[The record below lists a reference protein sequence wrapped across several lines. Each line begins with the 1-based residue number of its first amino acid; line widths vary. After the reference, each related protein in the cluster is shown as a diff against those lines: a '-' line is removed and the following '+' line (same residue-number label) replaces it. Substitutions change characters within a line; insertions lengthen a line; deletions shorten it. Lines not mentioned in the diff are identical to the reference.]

1 MIKPSLGID
10 VSKLDLSLSLL
21 IDNKHYQTKIDN
33 NQHGFKSFEK
43 WIKKHN
49 IQHVKACM
57 EATGSY
63 GRSFAHYLYNNQHD
77 VHIVNPLCINAFA
90 KSKLSRHK
98 TDKVDSKLIAEFAQQ
113 NDLPLYSPREKNL
126 QVLQD
131 LYRCLQN
138 LKHQAKQVQNYL
150 ENKKHL
156 ANSVCKAYARLA
168 KSISKETIAVEAEIN
183 TLIDK
188 TEDIKNKVT
197 HMQTIPG
204 IGKLTAVAILAEA
217 PCLDNFTNARE
228 LAAYA
233 GLTPKHKTSG
243 TSVRG
248 RSTISKMGSST
259 LRKALY
265 FPAIVAKKHNPI
277 FVKLNQKLASKGKP
291 TKLILIA
298 IMRKLLHIIFGVVK
312 HNKPFDPNF
321 CS

>member
-1 MIKPSLGID
+1 M
-10 VSKLDLSLSLL
+10 
-21 IDNKHYQTKIDN
+21 
-33 NQHGFKSFEK
+33 
-43 WIKKHN
+43 
-49 IQHVKACM
+49 
-57 EATGSY
+57 
-63 GRSFAHYLYNNQHD
+63 R
-77 VHIVNPLCINAFA
+77 
-90 KSKLSRHK
+90 LSRHLIK
-98 TDKVDSKLIAEFAQQ
+98 ISTVLHFKLE
-113 NDLPLYSPREKNL
+113 
-126 QVLQD
+126 
-131 LYRCLQN
+131 CG
-138 LKHQAKQVQNYL
+138 
-150 ENKKHL
+150 
-156 ANSVCKAYARLA
+156 
-168 KSISKETIAVEAEIN
+168 
-183 TLIDK
+183 
-188 TEDIKNKVT
+188 EDIKNKVT